1 MDNRSS
7 FKEDCKD
14 LLACASYL
22 IFWLGGFPV
31 VAIGGNALQEFVE
44 TSFLEPYF
52 DFLFKNFSDFVLT
65 LFFQI
70 PIFTVWALIFSSFLI
85 FVLKEKEQ
93 SFCGIVKDFFKH
105 HI

>member
-1 MDNRSS
+1 MDNKSS

-22 IFWLGGFPV
+22 LFWLGGFPV
-31 VAIGGNALQEFVE
+31 VSIGGNALQKFVE

-52 DFLFKNFSDFVLT
+52 DFLLRNLSDFVLS

-70 PIFTVWALIFSSFLI
+70 PIFIVWALVFSSFLI
-85 FVLKEKEQ
+85 FVLKEKDQ
-93 SFCGIVKDFFKH
+93 SFCDIVKDFFKY

>member
-22 IFWLGGFPV
+22 LFWLGGFPV
-31 VAIGGNALQEFVE
+31 VVIGGNALQEFVE

-52 DFLFKNFSDFVLT
+52 DFFLRNLSDFVLS
-65 LFFQI
+65 LFFQL
-70 PIFTVWALIFSSFLI
+70 PIFIVWALVFSSLLI
-85 FVLKEKEQ
+85 LVLKEKDQ
-93 SFCGIVKDFFKH
+93 SFYDIVKDFFKYH
-105 HI
+105 V